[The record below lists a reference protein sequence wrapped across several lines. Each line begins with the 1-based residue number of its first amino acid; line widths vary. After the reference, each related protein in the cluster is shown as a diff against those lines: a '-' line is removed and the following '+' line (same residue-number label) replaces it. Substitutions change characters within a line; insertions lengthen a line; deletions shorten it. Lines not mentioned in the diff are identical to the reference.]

1 MSLPNI
7 FKHFS
12 RDSKAEMYVFPDI
25 SDTPEEPKEKA
36 STLKLVDFAAEFAAA
51 EAAADAAESAL
62 TLEEIRTDADAEGK
76 IEDDGEM
83 VHGDEDEGAYE
94 AVTEEVEL
102 SPIDQTALEIEAML
116 REAEREAAEILE
128 RARETA
134 QLEAAEIYRAAEEEG
149 RQEGYLAGV
158 AQAMEEGRQQ
168 QEQMATRMQ
177 DEVEKFLEKAG
188 VALDRQLD
196 ENVNELRDLAIAIAE
211 KVVCISLRSSTEI
224 IGRMVQAALDKRK
237 NREWIHIYISE
248 SDAKRMSQIPAS
260 LTAAVSGISDRVR
273 IIPMADDDSGTCV
286 IEMPEEIIDASAST
300 QLGNIRALLSNSSRQ
315 TENDL
320 NSFGSFGNFGF

>member
-12 RDSKAEMYVFPDI
+12 RDSKAEMYVFPTI

-51 EAAADAAESAL
+51 EAAADAAELAL
-62 TLEEIRTDADAEGK
+62 TLEEIRTNTDAEGE
-76 IEDDGEM
+76 IEDDGEREY
-83 VHGDEDEGAYE
+83 GDEDEDTCSGE
-94 AVTEEVEL
+94 AEVEL
-102 SPIDQTALEIEAML
+102 SPIDQTALEIETML

-128 RARETA
+128 RAREAA

-149 RQEGYLAGV
+149 RLEGYQAGV
-158 AQAMEEGRQQ
+158 AQAMEESRQQ
-168 QEQMATRMQ
+168 QEQMAARMQ

-237 NREWIHIYISE
+237 HREWIHIYISE

>member
-7 FKHFS
+7 FKYFS
-12 RDSKAEMYVFPDI
+12 RDSKAEMYVFPDM
-25 SDTPEEPKEKA
+25 SDAQEEPKEKA

-62 TLEEIRTDADAEGK
+62 ALEKIRTDAEGE
-76 IEDDGEM
+76 IGDDGEM
-83 VHGDEDEGAYE
+83 AHGNEDEVE
-94 AVTEEVEL
+94 EEVEL
-102 SPIDQTALEIEAML
+102 SPIDQTALEIETML

-128 RARETA
+128 RAREAA
-134 QLEAAEIYRAAEEEG
+134 QLEAEEIYRAAEEEG

-168 QEQMATRMQ
+168 QEQMAARMQ
-177 DEVEKFLEKAG
+177 DEVEKFLEKATI
-188 VALDRQLD
+188 ALDRQLD

-224 IGRMVQAALDKRK
+224 IGRMVQTALDKRK